1 MLRSAALALLLCLS
15 AASASAQSG
24 GLNPRFGVGFDALL
38 SVLGGDVLD
47 DGFGLGVRGRASF
60 PINADFSVAVG
71 AGFAGF
77 LLGGRD
83 DAAYLFNP
91 QVSGI
96 LTLPRSPNW
105 ARYLIGGF
113 GGYFPLGDSSAEGG
127 PALHLGLGYSD
138 SEGGPALH
146 LGLGWVRP
154 LQETSLYVEIDPAL
168 IIGETRAA
176 LVIPARIGVIF

>member
-1 MLRSAALALLLCLS
+1 MLRSATLVLLLCLF
-15 AASASAQSG
+15 AAPASAQSG

-38 SVLGGDVLD
+38 SAFGGNVLD

-71 AGFAGF
+71 GGFAGF

-83 DAAYLFNP
+83 DATYLFNP

-105 ARYLIGGF
+105 ARYLIGGV
-113 GGYFPLGDSSAEGG
+113 GGYFPLGDSN
-127 PALHLGLGYSD
+127 

-168 IIGETRAA
+168 IIGETRTA
-176 LVIPARIGVIF
+176 LVLPARVGVIF

>member
-1 MLRSAALALLLCLS
+1 MLRIVSLALLLGLLVPS
-15 AASASAQSG
+15 AFAQRG
-24 GLNPRFGVGFDALL
+24 GLNPRFGAGFDALL
-38 SVLGGDVLD
+38 AVASGDVLD
-47 DGFGLGVRGRASF
+47 DGFGMGVRGRASF

-83 DAAYLFNP
+83 DANYLFNP

-96 LTLPRSPNW
+96 ITLPRSPQW

-113 GGYFPLGDSSAEGG
+113 GGYFPLGDSNA
-127 PALHLGLGYSD
+127 
-138 SEGGPALH
+138 EGGPALH

-154 LQETSLYVEIDPAL
+154 LQETSIYFEIDPAL
-168 IIGETRAA
+168 VIGESRTA
-176 LVIPARIGVIF
+176 LVLPARVGVIF

>member
-1 MLRSAALALLLCLS
+1 MLRLASLVLLACLFASSAT
-15 AASASAQSG
+15 AQRG
-24 GLNPRFGVGFDALL
+24 GLNPRFGAGFDALL
-38 SVLGGDVLD
+38 SLASGDVLD

-83 DAAYLFNP
+83 DANYLFNP

-96 LTLPRSPNW
+96 VTLPRSPQW

-113 GGYFPLGDSSAEGG
+113 GGYFPLGDSNA
-127 PALHLGLGYSD
+127 
-138 SEGGPALH
+138 EGGPALH

-154 LQETSLYVEIDPAL
+154 LNESSLYVEIDPAL
-168 IIGETRAA
+168 VIGESRTA
-176 LVIPARIGVIF
+176 LIVPARVGVIF

>member
-1 MLRSAALALLLCLS
+1 MFRFAFFVLVACLFAAPV
-15 AASASAQSG
+15 SAQSG
-24 GLNPRFGVGFDALL
+24 GLNPRFGVGFDGLL
-38 SVLGGDVLD
+38 SIFGGDVLD
-47 DGFGLGVRGRASF
+47 DGLGLGVRGRASF
-60 PINADFSVAVG
+60 PVNADFSVAVG

-83 DAAYLFNP
+83 DANYLFNP

-96 LTLPRSPNW
+96 ITLPRSPQW

-113 GGYFPLGDSSAEGG
+113 GGYFPLGDSNA
-127 PALHLGLGYSD
+127 
-138 SEGGPALH
+138 EGGPALH

-168 IIGETRAA
+168 VIGESRTA
-176 LVIPARIGVIF
+176 LIVPARVGVIF

>member
-1 MLRSAALALLLCLS
+1 MPRFATLVLLACLFAAP
-15 AASASAQSG
+15 ASAQRG
-24 GLNPRFGVGFDALL
+24 GLNPRFGAGFDALL
-38 SVLGGDVLD
+38 SLASGNVLD

-60 PINADFSVAVG
+60 PVNADFSVAVG

-83 DAAYLFNP
+83 DANYLFNP

-96 LTLPRSPNW
+96 VTLPRSPQW

-113 GGYFPLGDSSAEGG
+113 GGYFPLGDSQA
-127 PALHLGLGYSD
+127 
-138 SEGGPALH
+138 EGGPALH

-154 LQETSLYVEIDPAL
+154 LNESSLYVEIDPAL
-168 IIGETRAA
+168 VIGETRTA
-176 LVIPARIGVIF
+176 LIVPARVGVIF

>member
-1 MLRSAALALLLCLS
+1 MPRFATLVLLTCLL
-15 AASASAQSG
+15 AASASAQRG
-24 GLNPRFGVGFDALL
+24 GLNPRFGAGFDALL
-38 SVLGGDVLD
+38 SLASGDVLD
-47 DGFGLGVRGRASF
+47 DGFGLGIRGRASF

-83 DAAYLFNP
+83 DANYLFNP

-96 LTLPRSPNW
+96 VTLPRSPQW

-113 GGYFPLGDSSAEGG
+113 GGYFPLGDSNA
-127 PALHLGLGYSD
+127 
-138 SEGGPALH
+138 EGGPALH

-154 LQETSLYVEIDPAL
+154 LNESSLYVEIDPAL
-168 IIGETRAA
+168 VIGETRTA
-176 LVIPARIGVIF
+176 LIVPARVGVIF

>member
-1 MLRSAALALLLCLS
+1 MLRLATLVFAACLF
-15 AASASAQSG
+15 APTADAQSG
-24 GLNPRFGVGFDALL
+24 GLAPRFGAGFDALV
-38 SVLGGDVLD
+38 SVASGDVLE
-47 DGFGLGVRGRASF
+47 DGFGLGIRGRASF
-60 PINADFSVAVG
+60 PINADFSLAVD

-83 DAAYLFNP
+83 DATYLFNP

-113 GGYFPLGDSSAEGG
+113 GGYFPLGDSD
-127 PALHLGLGYSD
+127 SD
-138 SEGGPALH
+138 GGPALH

-154 LQETSLYVEIDPAL
+154 LQETSLYVEIDPGL
-168 IIGETRAA
+168 IIGETRTAVV
-176 LVIPARIGVIF
+176 LPARVGVIF

>member
-1 MLRSAALALLLCLS
+1 MLRTVSLVLLACLFAAP
-15 AASASAQSG
+15 ASAQQG
-24 GLNPRFGVGFDALL
+24 GLNPRFGAGFDALL
-38 SVLGGDVLD
+38 SLASGDVLD
-47 DGFGLGVRGRASF
+47 DGFGLGIRGRASF

-83 DAAYLFNP
+83 DANYLFNP

-96 LTLPRSPNW
+96 VTLPRSPNW

-113 GGYFPLGDSSAEGG
+113 GGYFPLGDSQA
-127 PALHLGLGYSD
+127 
-138 SEGGPALH
+138 EGGPALH

-168 IIGETRAA
+168 VIGESRTA
-176 LVIPARIGVIF
+176 LIVPARVGVIF

>member
-113 GGYFPLGDSSAEGG
+113 GGYVPLGD
-127 PALHLGLGYSD
+127 SD